1 MKKEPKHM
9 SKTFTV
15 LSYVLFFTPFILIFN
30 FLFNI
35 VPLEKIQGMPVFLP
49 LLFCP
54 IGIFFALR
62 AYTTR
67 KRAISFIGAIA
78 NGLLFLFPI
87 MYMIIGTAL
96 FGV

>member
-1 MKKEPKHM
+1 M

-15 LSYVLFFTPFILIFN
+15 LSYVLFFTPFILICN

-35 VPLEKIQGMPVFLP
+35 VPLERIQGMPVFLP

-62 AYTTR
+62 AYKTR

-78 NGLLFLFPI
+78 NVLLFLFPI